1 MAVCSVRAHADALPV
16 AAVLAPLRL
25 LTNISSL
32 LPLPSLRSFAELLNG
47 PLFRKAT
54 ARRGFLVFCRLT
66 EFCLL
71 LLTTD
76 PLTLD
81 APGDNTVLG
90 LRPLLNAVDI
100 L

>member
-1 MAVCSVRAHADALPV
+1 MAAAAPV
-16 AAVLAPLRL
+16 AAVLIPLRF

-32 LPLPSLRSFAELLNG
+32 LPIPSLRSFAELFIR
-47 PLFRKAT
+47 PLFRTAAAT
-54 ARRGFLVFCRLT
+54 RGFLLATRLMDFT
-66 EFCLL
+66 LL